1 MSATIGRARV
11 TLLFE
16 ATFSLKEKRGEMAS
30 LSKRVQNRF
39 NCAIAEIETMGDMRE
54 GTFGVAVVSNDA
66 THANQMLSTIVAFIE
81 RSLDLSYLGD
91 VEIELIP
98 FDS

>member
-1 MSATIGRARV
+1 MSVLIGRARV

-16 ATFSLKEKRGEMAS
+16 STFSLKEKRGEMTS
-30 LSKRVQNRF
+30 LSKRVRNRF
-39 NCAIAEIETMGDMRE
+39 NTAIAEIETLDDMRM
-54 GTFGVAVVSNDA
+54 GTFGIVVVSNSA
-66 THANQMLSTIVAFIE
+66 AHANQMLSTIVEFME

-91 VEIELIP
+91 VEIELLP

>member
-1 MSATIGRARV
+1 MSVIIGRARV

-16 ATFSLKEKRGEMAS
+16 STFSLKEKRGEMTS
-30 LSKRVQNRF
+30 LSKRVRNRF
-39 NCAIAEIETMGDMRE
+39 NAAIAEIETLDDMRM
-54 GTFGVAVVSNDA
+54 GTFGIVVVSNSA
-66 THANQMLSTIVAFIE
+66 GHANQMLSTIVEFME

-91 VEIELIP
+91 VEIELLP